1 MLDEQARTQLL
12 SALAALQK
20 AHAAKSND
28 LLEADAA
35 VRVSLVF
42 KQVPRSK
49 PSNFKTVK
57 LPHALHSGISADGI
71 IDATAAPSI
80 CLFVKDPQSDAKE
93 LLSRHGTKVDKV
105 IGISKL
111 RKKFSTYEEKRMLAK
126 TYDVFLADDSI
137 IPMLPKILGK
147 SFHHNRK
154 SPTPIKL
161 NSLTP
166 QRLAHVLHSATFK
179 IPAGNCLSVQVGSLT
194 QHALE
199 AIAENVE
206 TAVSAVLAALP
217 KRVGG
222 IKNVQQLAVVIDDVP
237 SLPFYMSLPTAT
249 GVKRQKPMSAEA
261 KAARRK
267 AKKTLNELKM
277 DQYASDSDVEMAEA
291 QVAEATKKGKKMP
304 AAVEVKQE
312 EEKKTTEVEAPAAPA
327 PAPARTPSPAPAAA
341 SKPSAL
347 KKPAAKA
354 SLSKAAPAAAPVA
367 TPVPAASPAAAKKAS
382 KPSNGKKAVAAAPAA
397 APAAAEAEEE
407 EPTAKK
413 VATPKATPTKTST
426 TPLASKKRPA
436 EEPAAQA
443 TPKKTTASKLS
454 MAKKAAASPAK
465 ASPAG
470 AKKRAA
476 KKSSA

>member
-1 MLDEQARTQLL
+1 MLDEQARTQLH

-20 AHAAKSND
+20 AHAANSND

-57 LPHALHSGISADGI
+57 LPHALHSGVSADGT

-93 LLSRHGTKVDKV
+93 LLARHGTKVDKV

-111 RKKFSTYEEKRMLAK
+111 RKKFSTHEEKRMLAK

-137 IPMLPKILGK
+137 VPMLPKILGK

-166 QRLAHVLHSATFK
+166 QRLATVLHSATFK

-194 QHALE
+194 QHTLE

-206 TAVSAVLAALP
+206 MAVSAVLAALP

-267 AKKTLNELKM
+267 AKKALNELKM

-291 QVAEATKKGKKMP
+291 QVAEATKKGKKEVP

-312 EEKKTTEVEAPAAPA
+312 VEEKPEVEAPAAPA

-341 SKPSAL
+341 ASKPSAL

-354 SLSKAAPAAAPVA
+354 LLSKAAPAAAPAA
-367 TPVPAASPAAAKKAS
+367 TPASAASPAAAKKAS
-382 KPSNGKKAVAAAPAA
+382 KPANGKKPAAAAPAA
-397 APAAAEAEEE
+397 AAPSEAEEE
-407 EPTAKK
+407 PVAKK
-413 VATPKATPTKTST
+413 AATPKATPTKAST

-465 ASPAG
+465 ALPAG

-476 KKSSA
+476 KKSSS

>member
-1 MLDEQARTQLL
+1 MLDEQARTQLH

-57 LPHALHSGISADGI
+57 LPHALHSGVSADGT
-71 IDATAAPSI
+71 IDETAAPSI

-93 LLSRHGTKVDKV
+93 LLARHGTKVDKV

-111 RKKFSTYEEKRMLAK
+111 RKKFSTHEEKRMLAK

-137 IPMLPKILGK
+137 VPMLPKILGK

-194 QHALE
+194 QHPLE

-249 GVKRQKPMSAEA
+249 GVKRQKPLSAEA

-267 AKKTLNELKM
+267 AKKALNELKM

-291 QVAEATKKGKKMP
+291 QVAEATKKGKKEVP

-312 EEKKTTEVEAPAAPA
+312 EEKAEVEAPAAPA
-327 PAPARTPSPAPAAA
+327 PAPARTPSPALAAMA

-354 SLSKAAPAAAPVA
+354 SLSKAAPAAAPAA
-367 TPVPAASPAAAKKAS
+367 TPTSAVSPVAAKKAS
-382 KPSNGKKAVAAAPAA
+382 TPSSGKKAAAAAPAA
-397 APAAAEAEEE
+397 AAPSEAEEE
-407 EPTAKK
+407 PAAKK
-413 VATPKATPTKTST
+413 AATPKATPTKTST

-443 TPKKTTASKLS
+443 TPKKTTATKLS
-454 MAKKAAASPAK
+454 MAKKAAVSPAK

-476 KKSSA
+476 KKSSS

>member
-1 MLDEQARTQLL
+1 MLDEQARTQLH

-20 AHAAKSND
+20 AHAAKSTD

-57 LPHALHSGISADGI
+57 LPHALHAGVSADGV
-71 IDATAAPSI
+71 IDAMAAPSI

-93 LLSRHGTKVDKV
+93 LLARHGTKVDKV

-111 RKKFSTYEEKRMLAK
+111 RKKFATHEEKRMLAK

-137 IPMLPKILGK
+137 IPMLPKVLGK

-194 QHALE
+194 QHAPE

-267 AKKTLNELKM
+267 AKKALNELKM

-291 QVAEATKKGKKMP
+291 QVVEATKKGKKEVP
-304 AAVEVKQE
+304 TAVEVKQE
-312 EEKKTTEVEAPAAPA
+312 ETEVKAPAAPA
-327 PAPARTPSPAPAAA
+327 PAPAPTASPTPAAA
-341 SKPSAL
+341 PKPSAL
-347 KKPAAKA
+347 KKPVVKA
-354 SLSKAAPAAAPVA
+354 SLSKAAPAAAPAA
-367 TPVPAASPAAAKKAS
+367 TPAPAASPAAAKKVS
-382 KPSNGKKAVAAAPAA
+382 KP
-397 APAAAEAEEE
+397 
-407 EPTAKK
+407 
-413 VATPKATPTKTST
+413 
-426 TPLASKKRPA
+426 R
-436 EEPAAQA
+436 
-443 TPKKTTASKLS
+443 
-454 MAKKAAASPAK
+454 
-465 ASPAG
+465 
-470 AKKRAA
+470 R
-476 KKSSA
+476 